1 MKLNY
6 FLKKCIRVNL
16 NNISII
22 ESSID
27 SKEVKSKYIFHNHN
41 YYKIKYLLKLN
52 RKDLEYSYLDTS
64 SSILLVDKSIS
75 TLLL

>member
-27 SKEVKSKYIFHNHN
+27 SKEVRSRYIFYDHN
-41 YYKIKYLLKLN
+41 YCEIKYLLKLN
-52 RKDLEYSYLDTS
+52 RKDSKYSYLDTS
-64 SSILLVDKSIS
+64 SSILLVNKSIS
-75 TLLL
+75 TLFS